1 MISQQKQRK
10 TSDATYS
17 KCNGK
22 SSDLVLVTFVVVTL
36 GAVVVTLPSLLA
48 AVGVA
53 VVLVLVVVALVVL
66 AMVAMVTLV
75 RGENFELYEKT
86 NLSKRPLGVILGKRI
101 KKK

>member
-1 MISQQKQRK
+1 M
-10 TSDATYS
+10 
-17 KCNGK
+17 
-22 SSDLVLVTFVVVTL
+22 TFIVVTL

-75 RGENFELYEKT
+75 REGN
-86 NLSKRPLGVILGKRI
+86 R
-101 KKK
+101 

>member
-1 MISQQKQRK
+1 M
-10 TSDATYS
+10 
-17 KCNGK
+17 
-22 SSDLVLVTFVVVTL
+22 TFVVVTL

-75 RGENFELYEKT
+75 REGKLLNFRFFF
-86 NLSKRPLGVILGKRI
+86 LSQNNS
-101 KKK
+101 